1 MKKIRG
7 GDGAPTTK
15 PYSFTDHADWVD
27 KKNNGCSHFGVH
39 PSLLR
44 RDDLR
49 FDTFHMKCAITR
61 KLMTYLRN
69 FMLDQADSIT
79 AEFCKNVLKKFWNDY
94 HLYIWTNNKYFSTF
108 QGNELALFVANV
120 DKIIDFLKS
129 KFVFTSKIDDI
140 AKVLSLWVDIFR
152 FLGITYITDN
162 EKYYNEDMKK
172 FDRNVQEFY
181 SVGGRTFLTKDGAVG
196 SEETFYCH
204 TLRYYFPPIAHI
216 TFERHGLGVG
226 IFTMQ
231 GFERRNKESKN
242 CMKRF
247 GNNKGNIVES
257 NMKRVFDIF
266 KHDMNSY

>member
-1 MKKIRG
+1 MRVPAAVIIIGSAVER
-7 GDGAPTTK
+7 
-15 PYSFTDHADWVD
+15 
-27 KKNNGCSHFGVH
+27 C
-39 PSLLR
+39 L
-44 RDDLR
+44 
-49 FDTFHMKCAITR
+49 
-61 KLMTYLRN
+61 
-69 FMLDQADSIT
+69 ADSIT